1 MGTSKS
7 YGGLRGNPRW
17 SSMSRTVSLA
27 VNNGSPTQQSLAKV
41 MSRAAEFMGGLNM
54 ESSGNSARRM
64 HAGIRTA
71 QQLGSFLIGI
81 QRVGFG
87 ASLNNINGGIEI
99 NDANQAI
106 NAIIEKCAANAGV
119 LDEVAAKAA
128 MRRLLEEIGADANTI
143 EELGEKFDEALDGYG
158 MEELLIMYIGFYIF
172 EHLCT
177 DFYEKL
183 IKTKGQRETDSFYSE
198 LKDYIVEK
206 TKTMSRQR
214 DLKAVD
220 WQSTNGKA
228 IMQEIFQST
237 LNEFENYEG

>member
-7 YGGLRGNPRW
+7 YGGLKGNPRW

-27 VNNGSPTQQSLAKV
+27 VNNGSPTRQSLEKV
-41 MSRAAEFMGGLNM
+41 MSRAAEYIGGMNVV
-54 ESSGNSARRM
+54 SSGSSARKI
-64 HAGIRTA
+64 HAGIQTA
-71 QQLGSFLIGI
+71 QQLGSFLISI
-81 QRVGFG
+81 QRAGFV
-87 ASLNNINGGIEI
+87 ASLNSLNSGVDIT
-99 NDANQAI
+99 DASQAI
-106 NAIIEKCAANAGV
+106 NVIIEKCAANAGV

-128 MRRLLEEIGADANTI
+128 MRRLLEEVGTDANTV
-143 EELGEKFDEALDGYG
+143 EALGERFEEALDGYG
-158 MEELLIMYIGFYIF
+158 LEELLIMYVGFYIF

-183 IKTKGQRETDSFYSE
+183 IKSKGQRETDSFYRE

-220 WQSTNGKA
+220 WQSPNGKA

>member
-7 YGGLRGNPRW
+7 YGGLKGNPRW

-27 VNNGSPTQQSLAKV
+27 VNNGRPTQQSLGKV
-41 MSRAAEFMGGLNM
+41 MSRAAEFIGGMNV

-71 QQLGSFLIGI
+71 QQLGSFLINI
-81 QRVGFG
+81 KRAGFG
-87 ASLNNINGGIEI
+87 ASLNNIIDGIEI
-99 NDANQAI
+99 NNANQAI
-106 NAIIEKCAANAGV
+106 NVIIEKCAANAGM

-128 MRRLLEEIGADANTI
+128 LRRFLEEVGTEADTI
-143 EELGEKFDEALDGYG
+143 EELGAKFDEALDGYG
-158 MEELLIMYIGFYIF
+158 LEELLIMYIGFYIY

-214 DLKAVD
+214 TLTDVD
-220 WQSTNGKA
+220 WQSSTGKT

-237 LNEFENYEG
+237 SNEFENYEG